1 MSTPYSFDEM
11 LKQAS
16 FKNFLFKSLIKEKKK
31 KFLFKSILIRH
42 ELVIEVWED
51 AGLI

>member
-16 FKNFLFKSLIKEKKK
+16 FKIFFFKSLIKEKKK
-31 KFLFKSILIRH
+31 KVSLQINSN
-42 ELVIEVWED
+42 
-51 AGLI
+51 AP